1 MKKITLLLFSFVF
14 FQLSFAQQIGA
25 NFNENIENPDP
36 SQEYLLTQIPVNDQW
51 SYTLGAVY
59 KNFFDKGFHTFVL
72 SRNMLNNSFYKYP
85 DNDESMDK
93 SFDYQSIEAENKFRY
108 ELTLRDKG
116 FKYNFS
122 SNLEYAHYENGTTQS
137 IFINDSLINFNY
149 FSSLNFFKYGVSA
162 NVSKR
167 ILNSRLLVSVGIRF
181 DGMDYNSDMSNLLNQ
196 SSPRIALSYTLS
208 EKFLL
213 NGAIGKYYQLPAY
226 TTLGFRNETE
236 ELVNAESAKYLG
248 VNQYNLGLE
257 YRLSEMVVFSLE
269 GFMKD
274 YYNYPIDVYSGA
286 SLANQG
292 ADYSSIA
299 GATNATFTGTG
310 EANGIEFKKH
320 PTYLPLVQAKAE
332 ELGVDVT
339 PSLEVLSVEP
349 PAERKAGIKV
359 ESVEELVDKLRNE
372 AKVIS

>member
-1 MKKITLLLFSFVF
+1 M
-14 FQLSFAQQIGA
+14 
-25 NFNENIENPDP
+25 
-36 SQEYLLTQIPVNDQW
+36 
-51 SYTLGAVY
+51 
-59 KNFFDKGFHTFVL
+59 
-72 SRNMLNNSFYKYP
+72 
-85 DNDESMDK
+85 
-93 SFDYQSIEAENKFRY
+93 
-108 ELTLRDKG
+108 
-116 FKYNFS
+116 
-122 SNLEYAHYENGTTQS
+122 
-137 IFINDSLINFNY
+137 INFNY

-257 YRLSEMVVFSLE
+257 YPLSEMVVFSLE

-310 EANGIEFKKH
+310 EANGIEFLNRINLKTFTLLASY
-320 PTYLPLVQAKAE
+320 TYVRSKFTDINGTLIPSSWDSKNLLSITGTKDFKNNWRLGFKWRYVGGLPYTPYDMETSANVNAWNAKGGPY
-332 ELGVDVT
+332 LDFTQLNSLRFNSFNQLDVRVDKYFFYKNWTLMLYLDIQNLLNYQVEGQDYIVREQNEDGSYKT
-339 PSLEVLSVEP
+339 VNNGEDYVLSIIP
-349 PAERKAGIKV
+349 NSSGTILPTIGIMIKF
-359 ESVEELVDKLRNE
+359 
-372 AKVIS
+372 